1 MTTQL
6 YDRYYFQHSCGPV
19 YERSAHWIQWFG
31 NIADHIVQK
40 INPRTVLD
48 AGCAMGFLVEALR
61 ERGVEAYGID
71 ISEYAIANVR
81 EDIRP
86 FCEVG
91 SILDPLPQNYNLIVS
106 IEVLEHLRRPES
118 EQALINL
125 CRSSDDILFSSSP
138 TDYREATHF
147 NVQPP
152 EVWAELFAA
161 QGFFHDVDFDA
172 SFLTAWAVRF
182 RRRDEPFPRLA
193 RDYER
198 RFWQLGKENYDL
210 RDLAVESR
218 NRLAAQ
224 DEQIRQLDQQ
234 AAERVTEIT
243 TLHARLAE
251 KEALVVQM
259 QQHVEFAD
267 EQMRQMQ
274 QHVEFADSQL
284 FEMQQ
289 HVEFADSQLREMQQ
303 HVEFADS
310 QMCEMQLHVA
320 FVDDQMSKMQQ
331 HVDLADTQIREMQQR
346 VEIVENQMR
355 AIQNSESWKAVQFLS
370 RARRLFRKNEE

>member
-19 YERSAHWIQWFG
+19 YERSAHWLQWFG
-31 NIADHIVQK
+31 SIADHIVQK

-61 ERGVEAYGID
+61 DRAVEAFGID

-81 EDIRP
+81 TDMQP
-86 FCEVG
+86 FCKVG
-91 SILDPLPQNYNLIVS
+91 SILDPLPGHYDLIVS
-106 IEVLEHLRRPES
+106 IEVLEHLHKSES

-125 CRSSDDILFSSSP
+125 CRFTDDILFSSSP

-182 RRRDEPFPRLA
+182 RRREEPFPRLT

-198 RFWQLGKENYDL
+198 RLWQLSRENYEL
-210 RDLAVESR
+210 RDLVVESR

-234 AAERVTEIT
+234 ATERVTEIT
-243 TLHARLAE
+243 ALHARLAE
-251 KEALVVQM
+251 KEALVRQM
-259 QQHVEFAD
+259 QEHVEFAD

-274 QHVEFADSQL
+274 EHVEFADSQMM
-284 FEMQQ
+284 EMQQ
-289 HVEFADSQLREMQQ
+289 HVDFVDSQMREMQQ
-303 HVEFADS
+303 HVEFVNH
-310 QMCEMQLHVA
+310 QM
-320 FVDDQMSKMQQ
+320 DKMQQ
-331 HVDLADTQIREMQQR
+331 HVDFSEGQLREMEQR
-346 VEIVENQMR
+346 VKIVENQLL

-370 RARRLFRKNEE
+370 RVRGWFVKNGQ